1 MKILRV
7 AGVNLASLDEFDID
21 FRKVTSDRNRIFAI
35 IGDTG
40 AGKSTVGAQN
50 TPLFVHGSG
59 EKCRRCTKTPRFC

>member
-40 AGKSTVGAQN
+40 AGKSTILDAICLALYG
-50 TPLFVHGSG
+50 
-59 EKCRRCTKTPRFC
+59 R